1 MAIVL
6 LVRHAE
12 NEYVKEHRLAGRIPG
27 VHLNER
33 GRVQA
38 DLLAEFLKG
47 APIKAVYSSP
57 LERAQETVAKI
68 AEQNRIAVIT
78 REELTE
84 VDYGEWQ
91 GQSLKDLRKTAL
103 WKTVQQRPALTQFPY
118 GETFASA
125 QQRSCDWLTHE
136 CEQYKPKGIIL
147 CVSHCDLIKLIIGFF
162 IGLPLDQFQRLNI
175 STASISALRIIPGKN
190 SDLLFLNV
198 DVSSVMKKRQGL
210 VY

>member
-1 MAIVL
+1 MPIVL

-33 GRVQA
+33 GQTQA
-38 DLLAEFLKG
+38 GLLAEFLKDV
-47 APIKAVYSSP
+47 PIRAIYSSP
-57 LERAQETVAKI
+57 LERAQETVAKF
-68 AEQNRIAVIT
+68 AEHIKIKVII
-78 REELTE
+78 REELNE

-91 GQSLKDLRKTAL
+91 GQALKTLRKDAL
-103 WKTVQQRPALTQFPY
+103 WKTVQQRPSLTQFPK
-118 GETFASA
+118 GETFAAA
-125 QQRSCDWLTHE
+125 QHRICDWLTGE
-136 CEQYKPKGIIL
+136 CEQYKPKDIIL
-147 CVSHCDLIKLIIGFF
+147 CVSHCDLIKLIVGYF

-175 STASISALRIIPGKN
+175 STASVSALRIIPGKN

-198 DVSSVMKKRQGL
+198 EASSIMKKRQGL